1 MTSKPCLG
9 LTGVPFII
17 RYAKPALDLPGHTF
31 RYDPD
36 RQISQV
42 LVEGRWVD
50 SPDAHPEP
58 PGTRLTRVRSETSD
72 DQ

>member
-1 MTSKPCLG
+1 MTNEPSLA
-9 LTGVPFII
+9 LTRVPFIV
-17 RYAKPALDLPGHTF
+17 RYAKLALELPAQIF

-42 LVEGRWVD
+42 LLEGRWVD

-58 PGTRLTRVRSETSD
+58 LGTRLTRVRNETSD